1 MPEGCFDPSQ
11 NGQSYDF
18 CAPASE
24 SRVLEKLYIL
34 LENSALLLLLLLL
47 SLQASEEGSQLN
59 NSAPKIQIG
68 SLCIPSHDDDN
79 NADVG
84 AGKPPFHQIQFQ

>member
-1 MPEGCFDPSQ
+1 M
-11 NGQSYDF
+11 
-18 CAPASE
+18 
-24 SRVLEKLYIL
+24 LEKLYIL
-34 LENSALLLLLLLL
+34 LENSALLLLLLLLL

-84 AGKPPFHQIQFQ
+84 GGKPPFHQIQFQ

>member
-1 MPEGCFDPSQ
+1 M
-11 NGQSYDF
+11 
-18 CAPASE
+18 
-24 SRVLEKLYIL
+24 LEKLYIL
-34 LENSALLLLLLLL
+34 LENSTLLLLLLL

-68 SLCIPSHDDDN
+68 SLRIPSHDDDN

-84 AGKPPFHQIQFQ
+84 GGKPPFHQIQFQ

>member
-1 MPEGCFDPSQ
+1 M
-11 NGQSYDF
+11 
-18 CAPASE
+18 
-24 SRVLEKLYIL
+24 LEKLYIL
-34 LENSALLLLLLLL
+34 LENSALLLLLLLLL

>member
-1 MPEGCFDPSQ
+1 MTHLKMAKVMTSVLLLR
-11 NGQSYDF
+11 
-18 CAPASE
+18 

-34 LENSALLLLLLLL
+34 LENSALLLLLLLLLL

-68 SLCIPSHDDDN
+68 SLYT
-79 NADVG
+79 
-84 AGKPPFHQIQFQ
+84 